1 MKLLNKKIVLIMI
14 GIIVMLLALLT
25 GKVQAASQEFGLQE
39 YRKPVGSTQYGYKVS
54 DKYVWKIVT
63 YSGSAINYDRTLYC
77 LKAEQGFYTS
87 EPGVFKETYNLSYDF
102 MNKNSMS
109 PLPVPSQYY
118 NQIVWILNHSYI
130 PSASTASTD
139 KTILLQNAGIT
150 GTSELTDD
158 DIDVVQQLA
167 IWYFTNYD
175 DSTYHKDME
184 GEASFQTVLQSTK
197 TSGGTSAYQA
207 IEDINQTRYD
217 QMDKLFVYLVENA
230 KKATASSNSTSSPI
244 AMGNTTP
251 TVEVSGSNYIVG
263 PFKVD
268 KNNETPYTISFSIT
282 DQSGK
287 NLANKY
293 TLLDSNKSQT
303 SQTLEQ
309 LVGSNFYLR
318 IPISTVNSENITSL
332 RFSMNGN
339 YTITTATY
347 WTKSGDST
355 VQPIVELGRTPKAFS
370 GNKEVTFPKEGSYNL
385 KLIKVEQGNT
395 TNKLQGATFR
405 ITSPNG
411 TVTET
416 TSSNGEINVG
426 PITINTPGTDTIT
439 IEETQAPDGYE
450 KVITAPINV
459 QVTKTLSSNTYTMS
473 NAVIT
478 NTQTGSSIS
487 VSGSTITVTVEN
499 KLIPKDSEYNLKLVK
514 VEQGNTSKK
523 LQGAE
528 FRINSPTGEVTQT
541 TNASGEIN
549 IGPIAVTAT
558 GTDTITIEET
568 KAPDGYEKIITA
580 PITVQVTKVFEN
592 NTYKMSTAQIT
603 NAQTGASLTLSGN
616 TITVTVENKL
626 IPKTSEYNLKLIKV
640 EEGTSNKLEGAE
652 FKINSPNGEETQ
664 TTNAS
669 GEINIGPIQVTTD
682 GTDTITIEETK
693 APDGYEKII
702 TSPIQVQVTKVFQ
715 NNTYSMSNAVITNNQ
730 NGASI
735 SISGNTI
742 TVTVENKLIP
752 KTSEYNLKLVKVE
765 QGNVGKKLEGAEF
778 KINSP
783 NGEVTQT
790 TNASGE
796 INIGPIAVT
805 ATGTD
810 TITIEE
816 TKAPD
821 GYEKIITAP
830 ITVQVTKVFE
840 NNTYKMSTAQI
851 TNAQTGAS
859 LTLSGNTIT
868 VTVEN
873 KAKYFDL
880 ALRKYIT
887 QVNGE
892 NVANTR
898 VPVIDTTSLT
908 TGTTASYKHRK
919 DPVAVTTGDKV
930 IYNITIYNEG
940 QKAGRATKIEDQL
953 PTGLV
958 FNRVV
963 SGNFEL
969 DSYSE
974 TDNLL
979 KLKRT
984 SNTDNLDAYNGT
996 TLDSETIQIECTV
1009 TAVPTYKEQ
1018 ILTNVAWIS
1027 EEYDAESNVTITNE
1041 ENADRDS
1048 VPGTHPDVNKDN
1060 MEDYTGNNN
1069 KEDLTDDDY
1078 YFKGQEDDDDFE
1090 KLKVVYFDLALR
1102 KFITGKNDTALTGR
1116 EPQVDVTNL
1125 ADGTSTTA
1133 TYNHPKNPIDMQRGD
1148 IVIYTI
1154 RVYNEGSMDGYA
1166 NEITDYLPEE
1176 LEFLP
1181 DHEINQEYEWQVSSD
1196 GRHVTTDY
1204 LSKAKETSSR
1214 QNLLKAFDGTTLDY
1228 KDVKIACKIKD
1239 TAEVGKKLTNLAE
1252 ITESKDSDGNDVV
1265 DRDSETDNVEVPTDE
1280 DLPNYK
1286 DDEIDK
1292 DYVPGQEDDDDFE
1305 KVKVVYFDLAL
1316 RKFITA
1322 VDDTEITNRIPQL
1335 SMGED
1340 GNIDYN
1346 HTKEPVEVENGN
1358 IVTYTL
1364 RIYNEGMMAGYASK
1378 VKDDVPDGLE
1388 FLPDNEINQEYR
1400 WVLSEDGTSIETDYL
1415 SKEQE
1420 QTEGANLIKAFD
1432 PELGITDTNP
1442 DYRDLKIAFRVTEPN
1457 TSDRILVNTAEISD
1471 DRDENNDPVDDI
1483 DSTPDNNN
1491 EWNEED
1497 DLDKEFVKVKYFD
1510 LALKKWVSRAIV
1522 TNQDGSQNIIE
1533 TGHTGDEDPEP
1544 PAKVD
1549 LGRQD
1554 INKVTVKFEFQI
1566 KITNEGEIA
1575 GYATEVTDYIPEG
1588 LKFIQEDN
1596 PLWYPREPLNGR
1608 ERVGTT
1614 QLADTLLQPGES
1626 ATISILLTWIND
1638 PNNMGLKTNI
1648 AEISQDDNDSDT
1660 PDIDSTPDNFTDGED
1675 DIDDAPVM
1683 LTVALGDT
1691 QIYIGLGFIIVAMLT
1706 GGIWAIKRY
1715 VL

>member
-1 MKLLNKKIVLIMI
+1 MKLLNKKLMLLMM
-14 GIIVMLLALLT
+14 GIIIMLLALLT

-139 KTILLQNAGIT
+139 KTTLLQNAGIT

-175 DSTYHKDME
+175 DSTYHKDMV
-184 GEASFQTVLQSTK
+184 GEAFFQTVLQSTK

-263 PFKVD
+263 PFKID
-268 KNNETPYTISFSIT
+268 KNNDTPYTINFSIT

-287 NLANKY
+287 SLAGKY

-303 SQTLEQ
+303 SQTLAQ

-652 FKINSPNGEETQ
+652 FKINSPNGE
-664 TTNAS
+664 
-669 GEINIGPIQVTTD
+669 
-682 GTDTITIEETK
+682 
-693 APDGYEKII
+693 
-702 TSPIQVQVTKVFQ
+702 
-715 NNTYSMSNAVITNNQ
+715 
-730 NGASI
+730 
-735 SISGNTI
+735 
-742 TVTVENKLIP
+742 
-752 KTSEYNLKLVKVE
+752 
-765 QGNVGKKLEGAEF
+765 
-778 KINSP
+778 
-783 NGEVTQT
+783 VTQT

-816 TKAPD
+816 TKAPA

-840 NNTYKMSTAQI
+840 NNTYKMSDAVI
-851 TNAQTGAS
+851 TNSQNGADIS
-859 LTLSGNTIT
+859 LSGNTIT

-930 IYNITIYNEG
+930 IYNLTIYNEG

-1009 TAVPTYKEQ
+1009 TAVPTNKEQ

-1069 KEDLTDDDY
+1069 QEDLADEDY
-1078 YFKGQEDDDDFE
+1078 YYKGQEDDDDFE
-1090 KLKVVYFDLALR
+1090 KLKLVYFDLSLR
-1102 KFITGKNDTALTGR
+1102 KFITGRNDTTLTNR
-1116 EPQVDVTNL
+1116 EPQVDVTHL
-1125 ADGTSTTA
+1125 ADGSETTA
-1133 TYNHPKNPIDMQRGD
+1133 IYNHPKDPIEMQRGD
-1148 IVIYTI
+1148 IIIYTI
-1154 RVYNEGSMDGYA
+1154 RVYNEGSKDGYA

-1214 QNLLKAFDGTTLDY
+1214 QNLLHAFNGTTLDY

-1322 VDDTEITNRIPQL
+1322 VDDQEITNRIPQL

-1388 FLPDNEINQEYR
+1388 FLPDNEINKEYR
-1400 WVLSEDGTSIETDYL
+1400 WVLSEDGKTIETDYL

-1442 DYRDLKIAFRVTEPN
+1442 DYRDLKIAFKVTEPN

-1608 ERVGTT
+1608 ERVGTQ

-1691 QIYIGLGFIIVAMLT
+1691 QIYIGLGFVIVAMLT

>member
-1 MKLLNKKIVLIMI
+1 MKLLNKKLMLLMM

-139 KTILLQNAGIT
+139 KTTLLQNAGIT

-167 IWYFTNYD
+167 LWYFTNYD
-175 DSTYHKDME
+175 DSTYHKDF
-184 GEASFQTVLQSTK
+184 GNQASFQTVLQSTK

-207 IEDINQTRYD
+207 IEDINETRYD
-217 QMDKLFVYLVENA
+217 QMEKLFVYLVENA
-230 KKATASSNSTSSPI
+230 KKATESSNSTSSPI
-244 AMGNTTP
+244 SMGNTTP
-251 TVEVSGSNYIVG
+251 TVEISGSNYIIG

-652 FKINSPNGEETQ
+652 FKINSPNGE
-664 TTNAS
+664 
-669 GEINIGPIQVTTD
+669 
-682 GTDTITIEETK
+682 
-693 APDGYEKII
+693 
-702 TSPIQVQVTKVFQ
+702 
-715 NNTYSMSNAVITNNQ
+715 
-730 NGASI
+730 
-735 SISGNTI
+735 
-742 TVTVENKLIP
+742 
-752 KTSEYNLKLVKVE
+752 
-765 QGNVGKKLEGAEF
+765 
-778 KINSP
+778 
-783 NGEVTQT
+783 VTQT

-816 TKAPD
+816 TQAPA

-840 NNTYKMSTAQI
+840 DNTYKMSTAQI

-859 LTLSGNTIT
+859 INLSGNTIT
-868 VTVEN
+868 VTIEN

-930 IYNITIYNEG
+930 IYNLTIYNEG
-940 QKAGRATKIEDQL
+940 QKPGRATKLQDQL

-1196 GRHVTTDY
+1196 GRHVTIDY

>member
-1 MKLLNKKIVLIMI
+1 MKLLNKKLMLLMM
-14 GIIVMLLALLT
+14 GIIIMLLALLT

-102 MNKNSMS
+102 MNKNSMN

-139 KTILLQNAGIT
+139 KATLLQNAGIS
-150 GTSELTDD
+150 GNSELSDD

-167 IWYFTNYD
+167 LWYFTNYD
-175 DSTYHKDME
+175 DSTYHKDFE
-184 GEASFQTVLQSTK
+184 NQASFQTVLQSTK

-263 PFKVD
+263 PFKID
-268 KNNETPYTISFSIT
+268 KNNDTPYTINFSIT

-287 NLANKY
+287 SLAGKY

-303 SQTLEQ
+303 SQTLAQ

-549 IGPIAVTAT
+549 IGQIAVTAT

-626 IPKTSEYNLKLIKV
+626 IPKTSEYNLKIVKV

-652 FKINSPNGEETQ
+652 FKINSPNGE
-664 TTNAS
+664 
-669 GEINIGPIQVTTD
+669 
-682 GTDTITIEETK
+682 
-693 APDGYEKII
+693 
-702 TSPIQVQVTKVFQ
+702 VTK
-715 NNTYSMSNAVITNNQ
+715 
-730 NGASI
+730 
-735 SISGNTI
+735 
-742 TVTVENKLIP
+742 
-752 KTSEYNLKLVKVE
+752 
-765 QGNVGKKLEGAEF
+765 
-778 KINSP
+778 
-783 NGEVTQT
+783 T

-816 TKAPD
+816 TKAPA

-840 NNTYKMSTAQI
+840 NNTYKMSDAVI
-851 TNAQTGAS
+851 TNAQNGADIS
-859 LTLSGNTIT
+859 LSGNTIT

-930 IYNITIYNEG
+930 IYNLTIYNEG
-940 QKAGRATKIEDQL
+940 QKPGRATKLQDQL

-979 KLKRT
+979 KLRRT

-1069 KEDLTDDDY
+1069 KEDLTDEDY
-1078 YFKGQEDDDDFE
+1078 YYKGQEDDDDFE
-1090 KLKVVYFDLALR
+1090 KLKLVYFDLSLR
-1102 KFITGKNDTALTGR
+1102 KFITGRNDTTLTNR
-1116 EPQVDVTNL
+1116 EPQVDVTHL

-1265 DRDSETDNVEVPTDE
+1265 DRDSETDNVEVPTDK

-1388 FLPDNEINQEYR
+1388 FLPDNEINKEYR
-1400 WVLSEDGTSIETDYL
+1400 WVLSEDGKSIETDYL

>member
-1 MKLLNKKIVLIMI
+1 MKLLNKKLMLLMM

-139 KTILLQNAGIT
+139 KTTLLQNAGIT

-175 DSTYHKDME
+175 DSTYHKDMV

-263 PFKVD
+263 PFKID
-268 KNNETPYTISFSIT
+268 KNNDTPYTINFSIT

-287 NLANKY
+287 SLAGKY

-303 SQTLEQ
+303 SQTLAQ

-487 VSGSTITVTVEN
+487 ISGSTITVTVEN

-549 IGPIAVTAT
+549 IGQIAVTAT

-652 FKINSPNGEETQ
+652 FKINSPNGE
-664 TTNAS
+664 
-669 GEINIGPIQVTTD
+669 
-682 GTDTITIEETK
+682 
-693 APDGYEKII
+693 
-702 TSPIQVQVTKVFQ
+702 
-715 NNTYSMSNAVITNNQ
+715 
-730 NGASI
+730 
-735 SISGNTI
+735 
-742 TVTVENKLIP
+742 
-752 KTSEYNLKLVKVE
+752 
-765 QGNVGKKLEGAEF
+765 
-778 KINSP
+778 
-783 NGEVTQT
+783 VTQT

-816 TKAPD
+816 TKAPA

-840 NNTYKMSTAQI
+840 NNTYKMSDAVI
-851 TNAQTGAS
+851 TNAQNGADIS
-859 LTLSGNTIT
+859 LSGNTIT

-892 NVANTR
+892 SVANTR

-930 IYNITIYNEG
+930 IYNLTIYNEG

-1009 TAVPTYKEQ
+1009 TAVPTNKEQ

-1069 KEDLTDDDY
+1069 QEDLADEDY
-1078 YFKGQEDDDDFE
+1078 YYKGQEDDDDFE
-1090 KLKVVYFDLALR
+1090 KLKLVYFDLSLR
-1102 KFITGKNDTALTGR
+1102 KFITGRNDTTLTNR
-1116 EPQVDVTNL
+1116 EPQVDVTHL
-1125 ADGTSTTA
+1125 ADGSETTA
-1133 TYNHPKNPIDMQRGD
+1133 IYNHPKDPIEMQRGD
-1148 IVIYTI
+1148 IIIYTI
-1154 RVYNEGSMDGYA
+1154 RVYNEGSKDGYA

-1214 QNLLKAFDGTTLDY
+1214 QNLLHAFNGTTLDY

-1239 TAEVGKKLTNLAE
+1239 TAEVGK
-1252 ITESKDSDGNDVV
+1252 S
-1265 DRDSETDNVEVPTDE
+1265 
-1280 DLPNYK
+1280 
-1286 DDEIDK
+1286 
-1292 DYVPGQEDDDDFE
+1292 
-1305 KVKVVYFDLAL
+1305 
-1316 RKFITA
+1316 
-1322 VDDTEITNRIPQL
+1322 
-1335 SMGED
+1335 
-1340 GNIDYN
+1340 
-1346 HTKEPVEVENGN
+1346 
-1358 IVTYTL
+1358 
-1364 RIYNEGMMAGYASK
+1364 
-1378 VKDDVPDGLE
+1378 
-1388 FLPDNEINQEYR
+1388 
-1400 WVLSEDGTSIETDYL
+1400 
-1415 SKEQE
+1415 
-1420 QTEGANLIKAFD
+1420 
-1432 PELGITDTNP
+1432 
-1442 DYRDLKIAFRVTEPN
+1442 
-1457 TSDRILVNTAEISD
+1457 
-1471 DRDENNDPVDDI
+1471 
-1483 DSTPDNNN
+1483 
-1491 EWNEED
+1491 
-1497 DLDKEFVKVKYFD
+1497 
-1510 LALKKWVSRAIV
+1510 
-1522 TNQDGSQNIIE
+1522 
-1533 TGHTGDEDPEP
+1533 
-1544 PAKVD
+1544 
-1549 LGRQD
+1549 
-1554 INKVTVKFEFQI
+1554 
-1566 KITNEGEIA
+1566 
-1575 GYATEVTDYIPEG
+1575 
-1588 LKFIQEDN
+1588 
-1596 PLWYPREPLNGR
+1596 
-1608 ERVGTT
+1608 
-1614 QLADTLLQPGES
+1614 
-1626 ATISILLTWIND
+1626 
-1638 PNNMGLKTNI
+1638 
-1648 AEISQDDNDSDT
+1648 
-1660 PDIDSTPDNFTDGED
+1660 
-1675 DIDDAPVM
+1675 
-1683 LTVALGDT
+1683 
-1691 QIYIGLGFIIVAMLT
+1691 
-1706 GGIWAIKRY
+1706 
-1715 VL
+1715 

>member
-1 MKLLNKKIVLIMI
+1 MKLLNKKLMLLMM

-102 MNKNSMS
+102 MNKNSMN

-139 KTILLQNAGIT
+139 KATLLQNAGIS
-150 GTSELTDD
+150 GNSELSDD

-167 IWYFTNYD
+167 LWYFTNYD
-175 DSTYHKDME
+175 DSTYHKDFE
-184 GEASFQTVLQSTK
+184 NQASFQTVLQSTK

-263 PFKVD
+263 PFKID
-268 KNNETPYTISFSIT
+268 KNNDTPYTINFSIT

-287 NLANKY
+287 SLAGKY

-303 SQTLEQ
+303 SQTLAQ

-355 VQPIVELGRTPKAFS
+355 VQPIVELSRTPKAFS

-549 IGPIAVTAT
+549 IGQIAVTAT

-652 FKINSPNGEETQ
+652 FKINSPNGE
-664 TTNAS
+664 
-669 GEINIGPIQVTTD
+669 
-682 GTDTITIEETK
+682 
-693 APDGYEKII
+693 
-702 TSPIQVQVTKVFQ
+702 
-715 NNTYSMSNAVITNNQ
+715 
-730 NGASI
+730 
-735 SISGNTI
+735 
-742 TVTVENKLIP
+742 
-752 KTSEYNLKLVKVE
+752 
-765 QGNVGKKLEGAEF
+765 
-778 KINSP
+778 
-783 NGEVTQT
+783 VTQT

-816 TKAPD
+816 TKAPA

-840 NNTYKMSTAQI
+840 NNTYKMSNAVI
-851 TNAQTGAS
+851 TNAQNGADIS
-859 LTLSGNTIT
+859 LSGNTIT

-930 IYNITIYNEG
+930 IYNLTIYNEG
-940 QKAGRATKIEDQL
+940 QKPGRATKIQDQL

-1009 TAVPTYKEQ
+1009 TAVPTNKEQ

-1069 KEDLTDDDY
+1069 QEDLADEDY
-1078 YFKGQEDDDDFE
+1078 YYKGQEDDDDFE
-1090 KLKVVYFDLALR
+1090 KLKLVYFDLSLR
-1102 KFITGKNDTALTGR
+1102 KFITGRNDTTLTNR
-1116 EPQVDVTNL
+1116 EPQVDVTHL
-1125 ADGTSTTA
+1125 ADGSETTA
-1133 TYNHPKNPIDMQRGD
+1133 IYNHPKDPIEMQRGD
-1148 IVIYTI
+1148 IIIYTI
-1154 RVYNEGSMDGYA
+1154 RVYNEGSKDGYA

-1228 KDVKIACKIKD
+1228 KDVQIACRIKD
-1239 TAEVGKKLTNLAE
+1239 TAEVGKILTNLAE

-1286 DDEIDK
+1286 DDESDQ

-1335 SMGED
+1335 SIGED

-1346 HTKEPVEVENGN
+1346 HTKDPVEVENGN

-1364 RIYNEGMMAGYASK
+1364 RIYNEGMMAGYASR

>member
-1 MKLLNKKIVLIMI
+1 MKLLNKKLMLLMM

-139 KTILLQNAGIT
+139 KTTLLQNAGIT

-175 DSTYHKDME
+175 DSTYHKDMV

-263 PFKVD
+263 PFKID
-268 KNNETPYTISFSIT
+268 KNNDTPYTINFSIT

-287 NLANKY
+287 SLAGKY

-303 SQTLEQ
+303 SQTLAQ

-549 IGPIAVTAT
+549 IGQIAVTAT

-652 FKINSPNGEETQ
+652 FKINSPNGE
-664 TTNAS
+664 
-669 GEINIGPIQVTTD
+669 
-682 GTDTITIEETK
+682 
-693 APDGYEKII
+693 
-702 TSPIQVQVTKVFQ
+702 VTK
-715 NNTYSMSNAVITNNQ
+715 
-730 NGASI
+730 
-735 SISGNTI
+735 
-742 TVTVENKLIP
+742 
-752 KTSEYNLKLVKVE
+752 
-765 QGNVGKKLEGAEF
+765 
-778 KINSP
+778 
-783 NGEVTQT
+783 T

-816 TKAPD
+816 TKAPA

-840 NNTYKMSTAQI
+840 NNTYKMSDAVI
-851 TNAQTGAS
+851 TNAQNGADIS
-859 LTLSGNTIT
+859 LSGNTIT

-930 IYNITIYNEG
+930 IYNLTIYNEG
-940 QKAGRATKIEDQL
+940 QKPGRATKLQDQL

-979 KLKRT
+979 KLRRT

-1069 KEDLTDDDY
+1069 QEDLADEDY
-1078 YFKGQEDDDDFE
+1078 YYKGQEDDDDFE
-1090 KLKVVYFDLALR
+1090 KLKLVYFDLSLR
-1102 KFITGKNDTALTGR
+1102 KFITGRNDTTLTNR
-1116 EPQVDVTNL
+1116 EPQVDVTHL
-1125 ADGTSTTA
+1125 ADGSETTA
-1133 TYNHPKNPIDMQRGD
+1133 IYNHPKDPIEMQRGD
-1148 IVIYTI
+1148 IIIYTI
-1154 RVYNEGSMDGYA
+1154 RVYNEGSKDGYA

-1196 GRHVTTDY
+1196 GRIVTTDY

-1214 QNLLKAFDGTTLDY
+1214 QNLLHAFNGTTLDY
-1228 KDVKIACKIKD
+1228 KDVQIACRIKD
-1239 TAEVGKKLTNLAE
+1239 TAEVGKILTNLAE

-1286 DDEIDK
+1286 DDESDQ

-1364 RIYNEGMMAGYASK
+1364 RIYNEGMMAGYASR

-1400 WVLSEDGTSIETDYL
+1400 WVLAEDGTSIETDYL

-1691 QIYIGLGFIIVAMLT
+1691 QIYIGLGFVVVAMLT

>member
-1 MKLLNKKIVLIMI
+1 MKLLNKKLIVLMM

-102 MNKNSMS
+102 MNKNSMN

-118 NQIVWILNHSYI
+118 NQIVWILNHAYI

-139 KTILLQNAGIT
+139 KATLLQNAGIT
-150 GTSELTDD
+150 GASELTDD

-175 DSTYHKDME
+175 DSTYHKDMA

-263 PFKVD
+263 PFKID
-268 KNNETPYTISFSIT
+268 KNNDTPYTINFSIT

-287 NLANKY
+287 SLAGKY

-303 SQTLEQ
+303 SQTLAQ

-426 PITINTPGTDTIT
+426 PIIINTPGTDTIT

-528 FRINSPTGEVTQT
+528 FKINSPTGEVTQT

-549 IGPIAVTAT
+549 IGQIAVTAT

-603 NAQTGASLTLSGN
+603 NAQTGASLTLSG
-616 TITVTVENKL
+616 
-626 IPKTSEYNLKLIKV
+626 S
-640 EEGTSNKLEGAE
+640 
-652 FKINSPNGEETQ
+652 
-664 TTNAS
+664 
-669 GEINIGPIQVTTD
+669 
-682 GTDTITIEETK
+682 
-693 APDGYEKII
+693 
-702 TSPIQVQVTKVFQ
+702 
-715 NNTYSMSNAVITNNQ
+715 
-730 NGASI
+730 
-735 SISGNTI
+735 TI

-765 QGNVGKKLEGAEF
+765 EGTSNKLEGAEF

-790 TNASGE
+790 TNANGE

-816 TKAPD
+816 TKAPA

-840 NNTYKMSTAQI
+840 NNTYKMSDAVI
-851 TNAQTGAS
+851 TNAQNGADIS
-859 LTLSGNTIT
+859 LSGNTIT

-930 IYNITIYNEG
+930 IYNLTIYNEG
-940 QKAGRATKIEDQL
+940 QKPGRATKLQDQL

-963 SGNFEL
+963 AGNFEL

-979 KLKRT
+979 KLRRT

-1069 KEDLTDDDY
+1069 QEDLTDDDY

-1335 SMGED
+1335 SIGED

-1346 HTKEPVEVENGN
+1346 HTKDPVEVENGN

-1364 RIYNEGMMAGYASK
+1364 RIYNEGMMAGYASR

-1510 LALKKWVSRAIV
+1510 LALKKWVSRAII

-1554 INKVTVKFEFQI
+1554 INRVTVKFEFQI

-1588 LKFIQEDN
+1588 LRFIQEDN

-1608 ERVGTT
+1608 ERVGTQ
-1614 QLADTLLQPGES
+1614 QLANTLLQPGES

-1691 QIYIGLGFIIVAMLT
+1691 QIYIGLGFVIVAMLT

>member
-1 MKLLNKKIVLIMI
+1 MKLLNKKLMLLIM
-14 GIIVMLLALLT
+14 GIIVLLLTLLT

-77 LKAEQGFYTS
+77 LKAEQGFYTA
-87 EPGVFKETYNLSYDF
+87 EPGTFRQTYDLSYDF

-118 NQIVWILNHSYI
+118 NQIVWILNHAYI

-139 KTILLQNAGIT
+139 KATLLQNAGIS
-150 GTSELTDD
+150 GNSELSDD

-167 IWYFTNYD
+167 LWYFTNYD
-175 DSTYHKDME
+175 DSTYHTDF
-184 GEASFQTVLQSTK
+184 GNQASFQTVLQSTK

-207 IEDINQTRYD
+207 IEDINETRYD
-217 QMDKLFVYLVENA
+217 QMEKLFVYLVENA
-230 KKATASSNSTSSPI
+230 KKATESSNSTSSPI
-244 AMGNTTP
+244 SMGNTTP

-263 PFKVD
+263 PFKID
-268 KNNETPYTISFSIT
+268 KNNDTPYTINFSIT

-287 NLANKY
+287 SLAGKY

-303 SQTLEQ
+303 SQTLAQ

-439 IEETQAPDGYE
+439 IEETKAPDGYE
-450 KVITAPINV
+450 KIITSPINV

-541 TNASGEIN
+541 TNANGEIN

-603 NAQTGASLTLSGN
+603 NAQTGASLTLSG
-616 TITVTVENKL
+616 
-626 IPKTSEYNLKLIKV
+626 S
-640 EEGTSNKLEGAE
+640 
-652 FKINSPNGEETQ
+652 
-664 TTNAS
+664 
-669 GEINIGPIQVTTD
+669 
-682 GTDTITIEETK
+682 
-693 APDGYEKII
+693 
-702 TSPIQVQVTKVFQ
+702 
-715 NNTYSMSNAVITNNQ
+715 
-730 NGASI
+730 
-735 SISGNTI
+735 TI

-765 QGNVGKKLEGAEF
+765 EGTSNKLEGAEF

-783 NGEVTQT
+783 TGEVTQT

-816 TKAPD
+816 TKAPA

-840 NNTYKMSTAQI
+840 NNTYKMSDAVI
-851 TNAQTGAS
+851 TNAQNGADIS
-859 LTLSGNTIT
+859 LSGNTIT

-930 IYNITIYNEG
+930 IYNLTIYNEG
-940 QKAGRATKIEDQL
+940 QKPGRATKLQDQL

-979 KLKRT
+979 KLRRT

-996 TLDSETIQIECTV
+996 ILDSETIQIECTV

-1069 KEDLTDDDY
+1069 QEDLTDDDY

-1588 LKFIQEDN
+1588 LRFIQEDN

-1608 ERVGTT
+1608 ERVGTQ
-1614 QLADTLLQPGES
+1614 QLANTLLQPGES

-1691 QIYIGLGFIIVAMLT
+1691 QIYIGLGFVIVAMLT

>member
-1 MKLLNKKIVLIMI
+1 MKLLNKKLMLLMM

-102 MNKNSMS
+102 MNKNSMN

-118 NQIVWILNHSYI
+118 NQIVWILNHAYI

-139 KTILLQNAGIT
+139 KATLLQNAGIT
-150 GTSELTDD
+150 GASELTDD

-175 DSTYHKDME
+175 DSTYHKDMA

-263 PFKVD
+263 PFKID
-268 KNNETPYTISFSIT
+268 KNNDTPYTINFSIT

-287 NLANKY
+287 SLAGKY

-303 SQTLEQ
+303 SQTLAQ

-370 GNKEVTFPKEGSYNL
+370 GIKEVTFPKEGSYNL

-395 TNKLQGATFR
+395 TNKLQGATFK

-411 TVTET
+411 TITET

-426 PITINTPGTDTIT
+426 PIIINTPGTDTIT
-439 IEETQAPDGYE
+439 IEETKAPDGYE
-450 KVITAPINV
+450 KIITSPINV

-478 NTQTGSSIS
+478 NTQTGASIS
-487 VSGSTITVTVEN
+487 VSGSIITVTVEN

-528 FRINSPTGEVTQT
+528 FKINSPNGEVTQT
-541 TNASGEIN
+541 TNANGEIN

-603 NAQTGASLTLSGN
+603 NAQTGASLTLSG
-616 TITVTVENKL
+616 
-626 IPKTSEYNLKLIKV
+626 S
-640 EEGTSNKLEGAE
+640 
-652 FKINSPNGEETQ
+652 
-664 TTNAS
+664 
-669 GEINIGPIQVTTD
+669 
-682 GTDTITIEETK
+682 
-693 APDGYEKII
+693 
-702 TSPIQVQVTKVFQ
+702 
-715 NNTYSMSNAVITNNQ
+715 
-730 NGASI
+730 
-735 SISGNTI
+735 TI

-765 QGNVGKKLEGAEF
+765 EGTSNKLEGAEF

-790 TNASGE
+790 TNANGE

-816 TKAPD
+816 TKAPA

-859 LTLSGNTIT
+859 INLSGNTIT

-873 KAKYFDL
+873 RAKYFDL

-930 IYNITIYNEG
+930 IYNLTIYNEG
-940 QKAGRATKIEDQL
+940 QKPGRATKLQDQL

-974 TDNLL
+974 TENLL
-979 KLKRT
+979 KLRRT

-1154 RVYNEGSMDGYA
+1154 RLYNEGSMDGYA

-1322 VDDTEITNRIPQL
+1322 VDNTEITNRIPQL

>member
-1 MKLLNKKIVLIMI
+1 MKLLNKKLMLLMM

-102 MNKNSMS
+102 MNKNSMN

-139 KTILLQNAGIT
+139 KATLLQNAGIS
-150 GTSELTDD
+150 GNSELSDD

-167 IWYFTNYD
+167 LWYFTNYD
-175 DSTYHKDME
+175 DSTYHKDFE
-184 GEASFQTVLQSTK
+184 NQASFQTVLQSTK

-263 PFKVD
+263 PFKID
-268 KNNETPYTISFSIT
+268 KNNDTPYTINFSIT

-287 NLANKY
+287 SLAGKY

-303 SQTLEQ
+303 SQTLAQ

-355 VQPIVELGRTPKAFS
+355 VQPIVELSRTPKAFS

-549 IGPIAVTAT
+549 IGQIAVTAT

-652 FKINSPNGEETQ
+652 FKINSPNGE
-664 TTNAS
+664 
-669 GEINIGPIQVTTD
+669 
-682 GTDTITIEETK
+682 
-693 APDGYEKII
+693 
-702 TSPIQVQVTKVFQ
+702 
-715 NNTYSMSNAVITNNQ
+715 
-730 NGASI
+730 
-735 SISGNTI
+735 
-742 TVTVENKLIP
+742 
-752 KTSEYNLKLVKVE
+752 
-765 QGNVGKKLEGAEF
+765 
-778 KINSP
+778 
-783 NGEVTQT
+783 VTQT

-816 TKAPD
+816 TKAPA

-840 NNTYKMSTAQI
+840 NNTYKMSDAVI
-851 TNAQTGAS
+851 TNAQNGADIS
-859 LTLSGNTIT
+859 LSGNTIT

-930 IYNITIYNEG
+930 IYNLTIYNEG
-940 QKAGRATKIEDQL
+940 QKPGRATKIQDQL

-979 KLKRT
+979 KLRRT

-1069 KEDLTDDDY
+1069 KEDLTDEDY
-1078 YFKGQEDDDDFE
+1078 YYKGQEDDDDFE
-1090 KLKVVYFDLALR
+1090 KLKLVYFDLSLR
-1102 KFITGKNDTALTGR
+1102 KFITGRNDTTLTNR
-1116 EPQVDVTNL
+1116 EPQVDVTHL

-1554 INKVTVKFEFQI
+1554 INRVTVKFEFQI

-1588 LKFIQEDN
+1588 LRFIQEDN

-1608 ERVGTT
+1608 ERVGTQ
-1614 QLADTLLQPGES
+1614 QLANTLLQPGES

-1691 QIYIGLGFIIVAMLT
+1691 QIYIGLGFVVVAMLT

>member
-1 MKLLNKKIVLIMI
+1 MKLLNKKLMLLMM

-139 KTILLQNAGIT
+139 KTTLLQNAGIT

-175 DSTYHKDME
+175 DSTNHKDMV

-263 PFKVD
+263 PFKID
-268 KNNETPYTISFSIT
+268 KNNDTPYTINFSIT

-287 NLANKY
+287 SLAGKY

-303 SQTLEQ
+303 SQTLAQ

-426 PITINTPGTDTIT
+426 PIIINTPGTDTIT

-592 NTYKMSTAQIT
+592 NTYKMSTAKIT
-603 NAQTGASLTLSGN
+603 NAQTGASISLSG
-616 TITVTVENKL
+616 
-626 IPKTSEYNLKLIKV
+626 S
-640 EEGTSNKLEGAE
+640 
-652 FKINSPNGEETQ
+652 
-664 TTNAS
+664 
-669 GEINIGPIQVTTD
+669 
-682 GTDTITIEETK
+682 
-693 APDGYEKII
+693 
-702 TSPIQVQVTKVFQ
+702 
-715 NNTYSMSNAVITNNQ
+715 
-730 NGASI
+730 
-735 SISGNTI
+735 TI

-765 QGNVGKKLEGAEF
+765 EGTSNKLEGAEF
-778 KINSP
+778 NINSP
-783 NGEVTQT
+783 IGEVTQT
-790 TNASGE
+790 TNTSGE

-816 TKAPD
+816 TKAPA

-840 NNTYKMSTAQI
+840 NNTYKMSDAVI
-851 TNAQTGAS
+851 TNAQNGADIS
-859 LTLSGNTIT
+859 LSGNTIT

-930 IYNITIYNEG
+930 IYNLTIYNEG
-940 QKAGRATKIEDQL
+940 QKPGRATKLQDQL

-979 KLKRT
+979 KLRRT

-1009 TAVPTYKEQ
+1009 TAVPTNKEQ

-1069 KEDLTDDDY
+1069 QEDLADEDY
-1078 YFKGQEDDDDFE
+1078 YYKGQEDDDDFE
-1090 KLKVVYFDLALR
+1090 KLKLVYFDLSLR
-1102 KFITGKNDTALTGR
+1102 KFITGRNDTTLTNR
-1116 EPQVDVTNL
+1116 EPQVDVTHL

-1286 DDEIDK
+1286 DDESDQ

-1335 SMGED
+1335 SIGED

-1388 FLPDNEINQEYR
+1388 FLPDNEINKEYR
-1400 WVLSEDGTSIETDYL
+1400 WVLSEDGKSIETDYL

>member
-1 MKLLNKKIVLIMI
+1 MKLLNKKLMLLMM
-14 GIIVMLLALLT
+14 GIIVMLLALLS

-139 KTILLQNAGIT
+139 KTTLLQNAGIT

-175 DSTYHKDME
+175 DSTYHKDMV

-207 IEDINQTRYD
+207 IEDINETRYD

-263 PFKVD
+263 PFKID
-268 KNNETPYTISFSIT
+268 KNNDTPYTINFSIT

-287 NLANKY
+287 SLAGKY

-303 SQTLEQ
+303 SQTLAQ

-603 NAQTGASLTLSGN
+603 NAQTGASLTLAGN

-652 FKINSPNGEETQ
+652 FKINSPNGE
-664 TTNAS
+664 
-669 GEINIGPIQVTTD
+669 
-682 GTDTITIEETK
+682 
-693 APDGYEKII
+693 
-702 TSPIQVQVTKVFQ
+702 
-715 NNTYSMSNAVITNNQ
+715 
-730 NGASI
+730 
-735 SISGNTI
+735 
-742 TVTVENKLIP
+742 
-752 KTSEYNLKLVKVE
+752 
-765 QGNVGKKLEGAEF
+765 
-778 KINSP
+778 
-783 NGEVTQT
+783 VTQT

-796 INIGPIAVT
+796 INIGQIAVT

-816 TKAPD
+816 TKAPA

-840 NNTYKMSTAQI
+840 NNTYKMSDAVI
-851 TNAQTGAS
+851 TNAQNGADIS
-859 LTLSGNTIT
+859 LSGNTIT

-930 IYNITIYNEG
+930 IYNLTIYNEG

-1009 TAVPTYKEQ
+1009 TAVPTNKEQ

-1102 KFITGKNDTALTGR
+1102 KFITGKNDTTLTNR
-1116 EPQVDVTNL
+1116 EPQVDVTHL

-1364 RIYNEGMMAGYASK
+1364 RIYNEGMMAGYASR

-1554 INKVTVKFEFQI
+1554 INRVTVKFEFQI

-1588 LKFIQEDN
+1588 LRFIQEDN

-1608 ERVGTT
+1608 ERVGTQ
-1614 QLADTLLQPGES
+1614 QLANTLLQPGES

>member
-1 MKLLNKKIVLIMI
+1 MKLLNKKLMLLMM

-139 KTILLQNAGIT
+139 KTTLLQNAGIT

-175 DSTYHKDME
+175 DSTYHKDTV

-263 PFKVD
+263 PFKID
-268 KNNETPYTISFSIT
+268 KNNDTPYTINFSIT

-287 NLANKY
+287 SLAGKY

-303 SQTLEQ
+303 SQTLAQ

-568 KAPDGYEKIITA
+568 KAPAGYEKIITA

-592 NTYKMSTAQIT
+592 NTYKMSDAVIT
-603 NAQTGASLTLSGN
+603 NAQ
-616 TITVTVENKL
+616 
-626 IPKTSEYNLKLIKV
+626 
-640 EEGTSNKLEGAE
+640 
-652 FKINSPNGEETQ
+652 
-664 TTNAS
+664 
-669 GEINIGPIQVTTD
+669 
-682 GTDTITIEETK
+682 
-693 APDGYEKII
+693 
-702 TSPIQVQVTKVFQ
+702 
-715 NNTYSMSNAVITNNQ
+715 
-730 NGASI
+730 NGADI
-735 SISGNTI
+735 S
-742 TVTVENKLIP
+742 
-752 KTSEYNLKLVKVE
+752 
-765 QGNVGKKLEGAEF
+765 
-778 KINSP
+778 
-783 NGEVTQT
+783 
-790 TNASGE
+790 
-796 INIGPIAVT
+796 
-805 ATGTD
+805 
-810 TITIEE
+810 
-816 TKAPD
+816 
-821 GYEKIITAP
+821 
-830 ITVQVTKVFE
+830 
-840 NNTYKMSTAQI
+840 
-851 TNAQTGAS
+851 
-859 LTLSGNTIT
+859 LSGNTIT

-930 IYNITIYNEG
+930 IYNLTIYNEG
-940 QKAGRATKIEDQL
+940 QKPGRATKLQDQL

-979 KLKRT
+979 KLRRT

-1069 KEDLTDDDY
+1069 QEDLTDDDY

-1116 EPQVDVTNL
+1116 EPQVDVTHL
-1125 ADGTSTTA
+1125 ADGSETTA
-1133 TYNHPKNPIDMQRGD
+1133 IYNHPKDPIEMQRGD
-1148 IVIYTI
+1148 IIIYTI
-1154 RVYNEGSMDGYA
+1154 RVYNEGSKDGYA

-1286 DDEIDK
+1286 DDESDQ

-1335 SMGED
+1335 SIGED

-1346 HTKEPVEVENGN
+1346 HTKDPVEVENGN

-1364 RIYNEGMMAGYASK
+1364 RIYNEGMMAGYASR

-1660 PDIDSTPDNFTDGED
+1660 PDIDSTPDNFKDGED

-1691 QIYIGLGFIIVAMLT
+1691 QIYIGLGFVVVAMLT

>member
-1 MKLLNKKIVLIMI
+1 MKLLNKKLMLLMM

-139 KTILLQNAGIT
+139 KTTLLQNAGIT

-175 DSTYHKDME
+175 DSTYHKDMV

-263 PFKVD
+263 PFKID
-268 KNNETPYTISFSIT
+268 KNNDTPYTINFSIT

-287 NLANKY
+287 SLAGKY

-303 SQTLEQ
+303 SQALAQ

-487 VSGSTITVTVEN
+487 ISGSTITVTVEN

-549 IGPIAVTAT
+549 IGQIAVTAT

-652 FKINSPNGEETQ
+652 FKINSPNGE
-664 TTNAS
+664 
-669 GEINIGPIQVTTD
+669 
-682 GTDTITIEETK
+682 
-693 APDGYEKII
+693 
-702 TSPIQVQVTKVFQ
+702 
-715 NNTYSMSNAVITNNQ
+715 
-730 NGASI
+730 
-735 SISGNTI
+735 
-742 TVTVENKLIP
+742 
-752 KTSEYNLKLVKVE
+752 
-765 QGNVGKKLEGAEF
+765 
-778 KINSP
+778 
-783 NGEVTQT
+783 VTQT

-816 TKAPD
+816 TKAPA

-840 NNTYKMSTAQI
+840 NNTYKMSDAVI
-851 TNAQTGAS
+851 TNAQNGADIS
-859 LTLSGNTIT
+859 LSGNTIT

-930 IYNITIYNEG
+930 IYNLTIYNEG
-940 QKAGRATKIEDQL
+940 QKPGRATKLQDQL

-979 KLKRT
+979 KLRRT

-1009 TAVPTYKEQ
+1009 TAVPTNKEQ

-1069 KEDLTDDDY
+1069 QEDLTDDDY

-1228 KDVKIACKIKD
+1228 KDVQIACRIKD
-1239 TAEVGKKLTNLAE
+1239 TAEVGKILTNLAE

-1286 DDEIDK
+1286 DDESDQ

-1335 SMGED
+1335 SIGED

-1364 RIYNEGMMAGYASK
+1364 RIYNEGMMAGYASR

-1608 ERVGTT
+1608 ERVGTQ

-1691 QIYIGLGFIIVAMLT
+1691 QIYIGLGFVIVAMLT

>member
-1 MKLLNKKIVLIMI
+1 MKLLNKKLMLLMM

-139 KTILLQNAGIT
+139 KTTLLQNAGIT

-175 DSTYHKDME
+175 DSTYHKDMV

-263 PFKVD
+263 PFKID
-268 KNNETPYTISFSIT
+268 KNNDTPYTINFSIT

-287 NLANKY
+287 SLAGKY

-303 SQTLEQ
+303 SQTLAQ

-549 IGPIAVTAT
+549 IGQIAVTAT

-652 FKINSPNGEETQ
+652 FKINSPNGE
-664 TTNAS
+664 
-669 GEINIGPIQVTTD
+669 
-682 GTDTITIEETK
+682 
-693 APDGYEKII
+693 
-702 TSPIQVQVTKVFQ
+702 
-715 NNTYSMSNAVITNNQ
+715 
-730 NGASI
+730 
-735 SISGNTI
+735 
-742 TVTVENKLIP
+742 
-752 KTSEYNLKLVKVE
+752 
-765 QGNVGKKLEGAEF
+765 
-778 KINSP
+778 
-783 NGEVTQT
+783 VTQT

-816 TKAPD
+816 TKAPA

-840 NNTYKMSTAQI
+840 DNTYKMSDAKI
-851 TNAQTGAS
+851 TNSQTGAS
-859 LTLSGNTIT
+859 INLSGNTIT

-873 KAKYFDL
+873 RAKYFDL

-892 NVANTR
+892 NVKNTR
-898 VPVIDTTSLT
+898 VPVINTSSLK
-908 TGTTASYKHRK
+908 TGTTASYNHRK

-930 IYNITIYNEG
+930 IYNLTIYNEG
-940 QKAGRATKIEDQL
+940 QKPGRATKIQDQL

-1069 KEDLTDDDY
+1069 QEDLADEDY

-1102 KFITGKNDTALTGR
+1102 KFIT
-1116 EPQVDVTNL
+1116 
-1125 ADGTSTTA
+1125 
-1133 TYNHPKNPIDMQRGD
+1133 
-1148 IVIYTI
+1148 
-1154 RVYNEGSMDGYA
+1154 
-1166 NEITDYLPEE
+1166 
-1176 LEFLP
+1176 
-1181 DHEINQEYEWQVSSD
+1181 
-1196 GRHVTTDY
+1196 
-1204 LSKAKETSSR
+1204 
-1214 QNLLKAFDGTTLDY
+1214 
-1228 KDVKIACKIKD
+1228 
-1239 TAEVGKKLTNLAE
+1239 
-1252 ITESKDSDGNDVV
+1252 
-1265 DRDSETDNVEVPTDE
+1265 
-1280 DLPNYK
+1280 
-1286 DDEIDK
+1286 
-1292 DYVPGQEDDDDFE
+1292 
-1305 KVKVVYFDLAL
+1305 
-1316 RKFITA
+1316 A

-1335 SMGED
+1335 SIGED
-1340 GNIDYN
+1340 GNIHYD
-1346 HTKEPVEVENGN
+1346 HTKDPVEVENGN

-1364 RIYNEGMMAGYASK
+1364 RIFNEGMMAGYASK

-1388 FLPDNEINQEYR
+1388 FLPDNEINKEYR
-1400 WVLSEDGTSIETDYL
+1400 WVLSEDGTTIETDYL

-1588 LKFIQEDN
+1588 LRFIQEDN

-1608 ERVGTT
+1608 ERVGTQ
-1614 QLADTLLQPGES
+1614 QLANTLLQPGES

-1691 QIYIGLGFIIVAMLT
+1691 QIYIGLGFVVVAMLT

>member
-1 MKLLNKKIVLIMI
+1 MKLLNKKIMLLMM

-87 EPGVFKETYNLSYDF
+87 EPGVFKETYDLSYDF

-118 NQIVWILNHSYI
+118 NQIVWILNHAYI
-130 PSASTASTD
+130 PNASTASTD
-139 KTILLQNAGIT
+139 KATLLQNAGVT
-150 GTSELTDD
+150 NSELTDD

-175 DSTYHKDME
+175 DPTYHTDMQ

-197 TSGGTSAYQA
+197 TSGGTSEYKA

-230 KKATASSNSTSSPI
+230 KKATESSNSTSSPI
-244 AMGNTTP
+244 SMGNTTP
-251 TVEVSGSNYIVG
+251 TVEVNGSNYIVG
-263 PFKVD
+263 PFKVE

-293 TLLDSNKSQT
+293 TLLDSNQSQT

-309 LVGSNFYLR
+309 LIGSNFYLR

-355 VQPIVELGRTPKAFS
+355 VQPIVELGRTPKTFS

-385 KLIKVEQGNT
+385 KLVKVEQGNT
-395 TNKLQGATFR
+395 TKKLQGATFK

-426 PITINTPGTDTIT
+426 PIIINTP
-439 IEETQAPDGYE
+439 
-450 KVITAPINV
+450 
-459 QVTKTLSSNTYTMS
+459 
-473 NAVIT
+473 
-478 NTQTGSSIS
+478 
-487 VSGSTITVTVEN
+487 
-499 KLIPKDSEYNLKLVK
+499 
-514 VEQGNTSKK
+514 
-523 LQGAE
+523 
-528 FRINSPTGEVTQT
+528 
-541 TNASGEIN
+541 
-549 IGPIAVTAT
+549 
-558 GTDTITIEET
+558 
-568 KAPDGYEKIITA
+568 
-580 PITVQVTKVFEN
+580 
-592 NTYKMSTAQIT
+592 
-603 NAQTGASLTLSGN
+603 
-616 TITVTVENKL
+616 
-626 IPKTSEYNLKLIKV
+626 
-640 EEGTSNKLEGAE
+640 
-652 FKINSPNGEETQ
+652 
-664 TTNAS
+664 
-669 GEINIGPIQVTTD
+669 

-702 TSPIQVQVTKVFQ
+702 TSPINVQVTKTVTS
-715 NNTYSMSNAVITNNQ
+715 NVYTMSNAVITNAQ
-730 NGASI
+730 TGSSI
-735 SISGNTI
+735 SVSGSTI

-765 QGNVGKKLEGAEF
+765 EGTSNKLEGAEF
-778 KINSP
+778 KISSP

-805 ATGTD
+805 EAGTD

-816 TKAPD
+816 TKAPA

-830 ITVQVTKVFE
+830 INVQVTKVFE
-840 NNTYKMSTAQI
+840 NNTYKMSDAKI

-859 LTLSGNTIT
+859 INLSGNTIT

-873 KAKYFDL
+873 RAKYFDL

-887 QVNGE
+887 QLNGE
-892 NVANTR
+892 NVDNTR
-898 VPVIDTTSLT
+898 APVIDTSSLT
-908 TGTTASYKHRK
+908 TGTTASYNHRK

-930 IYNITIYNEG
+930 IYNLTIYNEG
-940 QKAGRATKIEDQL
+940 QKPGRATKIQDQL

-984 SNTDNLDAYNGT
+984 SNTDNLNAYNGT

-1048 VPGTHPDVNKDN
+1048 IPGTHPDVNKDN

-1069 KEDLTDDDY
+1069 QEDLADEDY

-1102 KFITGKNDTALTGR
+1102 KFITGKNDATLIGR

-1204 LSKAKETSSR
+1204 LSKDKETSSR
-1214 QNLLKAFDGTTLDY
+1214 QNLLKAFDGTILAY

-1252 ITESKDSDGNDVV
+1252 ITESKDSEGNDVV

-1340 GNIDYN
+1340 GNIHYD
-1346 HTKEPVEVENGN
+1346 HTKDPVEVENGN

-1364 RIYNEGMMAGYASK
+1364 RIYNEGLMSGYASK

-1420 QTEGANLIKAFD
+1420 QTEGSNLIKAFD

-1471 DRDENNDPVDDI
+1471 DRDENNDPIDDI

-1497 DLDKEFVKVKYFD
+1497 DLDKEFIKVKYFD

-1533 TGHTGDEDPEP
+1533 TGHTGDENPEP

-1554 INKVTVKFEFQI
+1554 INKVVVKFEFQI

-1596 PLWYPREPLNGR
+1596 PLWYPREPLNGK
-1608 ERVGTT
+1608 ERVGTQ
-1614 QLADTLLQPGES
+1614 QLANTLLQPGES

-1691 QIYIGLGFIIVAMLT
+1691 KIYIGLGFVVVAMLT

>member
-1 MKLLNKKIVLIMI
+1 MKLLNKKLIVLMM

-102 MNKNSMS
+102 MNKNSMN

-118 NQIVWILNHSYI
+118 NQIVWILNHAYI
-130 PSASTASTD
+130 PSASTASID
-139 KTILLQNAGIT
+139 KATLLQNAGIT
-150 GTSELTDD
+150 GASELTDD

-175 DSTYHKDME
+175 DSTYHKDMA

-263 PFKVD
+263 PFKID
-268 KNNETPYTISFSIT
+268 KNNDTPYTINFSIT

-287 NLANKY
+287 SLAGKY

-303 SQTLEQ
+303 SQTLAQ

-603 NAQTGASLTLSGN
+603 NAQIGASLTLSGN

-626 IPKTSEYNLKLIKV
+626 IPKTSEYNLKLVKV
-640 EEGTSNKLEGAE
+640 EEGTSN
-652 FKINSPNGEETQ
+652 
-664 TTNAS
+664 
-669 GEINIGPIQVTTD
+669 
-682 GTDTITIEETK
+682 
-693 APDGYEKII
+693 
-702 TSPIQVQVTKVFQ
+702 
-715 NNTYSMSNAVITNNQ
+715 
-730 NGASI
+730 
-735 SISGNTI
+735 
-742 TVTVENKLIP
+742 
-752 KTSEYNLKLVKVE
+752 
-765 QGNVGKKLEGAEF
+765 KLEGAEF

-816 TKAPD
+816 TKAPA

-840 NNTYKMSTAQI
+840 NNTYKMSDAVI
-851 TNAQTGAS
+851 TNAQNGADIS
-859 LTLSGNTIT
+859 LSGNTIT

-930 IYNITIYNEG
+930 IYNLTIYNEG
-940 QKAGRATKIEDQL
+940 QKPGRATKIEDQL

-979 KLKRT
+979 KLRRT

-1069 KEDLTDDDY
+1069 QEDLTDDDY

-1566 KITNEGEIA
+1566 KIINEGEIA

>member
-1 MKLLNKKIVLIMI
+1 MKLLNKKLMLLMM

-102 MNKNSMS
+102 MNKNSMN

-118 NQIVWILNHSYI
+118 NQIVWILNHAYI

-139 KTILLQNAGIT
+139 KTTLLQNAGIT

-167 IWYFTNYD
+167 LWYFTNYD
-175 DSTYHKDME
+175 DSTYHKDF
-184 GEASFQTVLQSTK
+184 GNQASFQTVLQSTK

-207 IEDINQTRYD
+207 IEDINETRYD
-217 QMDKLFVYLVENA
+217 QMEKLFVYLVENA

-263 PFKVD
+263 PFKID
-268 KNNETPYTISFSIT
+268 KNNDTPYTINFSIT

-287 NLANKY
+287 SLAGKY

-355 VQPIVELGRTPKAFS
+355 VQPIVELGRTPKTFS
-370 GNKEVTFPKEGSYNL
+370 GNKEVTFPKEGQYNL
-385 KLIKVEQGNT
+385 KLVKVEQGNT
-395 TNKLQGATFR
+395 TKKLQGATFK

-426 PITINTPGTDTIT
+426 PIIIDTPGTDTIT
-439 IEETQAPDGYE
+439 IEETKAPDGYE
-450 KVITAPINV
+450 KIITSPINV
-459 QVTKTLSSNTYTMS
+459 QVTKVFENNTYKMS
-473 NAVIT
+473 DAVIT
-478 NTQTGSSIS
+478 NNQTGASIS
-487 VSGSTITVTVEN
+487 VSGSMIIVTVEN

-626 IPKTSEYNLKLIKV
+626 IPKTSEYNLKLVKV
-640 EEGTSNKLEGAE
+640 EEGTSN
-652 FKINSPNGEETQ
+652 
-664 TTNAS
+664 
-669 GEINIGPIQVTTD
+669 
-682 GTDTITIEETK
+682 
-693 APDGYEKII
+693 
-702 TSPIQVQVTKVFQ
+702 
-715 NNTYSMSNAVITNNQ
+715 
-730 NGASI
+730 
-735 SISGNTI
+735 
-742 TVTVENKLIP
+742 
-752 KTSEYNLKLVKVE
+752 
-765 QGNVGKKLEGAEF
+765 KLEGAEF

-816 TKAPD
+816 TQAPA

-840 NNTYKMSTAQI
+840 NNTYKMSDAVI
-851 TNAQTGAS
+851 TNAQNGADIS
-859 LTLSGNTIT
+859 LSGNTIT

-930 IYNITIYNEG
+930 IYNLTIYNEG
-940 QKAGRATKIEDQL
+940 QKPGRATKLQDQL

-979 KLKRT
+979 KLRRT

-996 TLDSETIQIECTV
+996 ILDSETIQIECTV

-1069 KEDLTDDDY
+1069 QEDLTDDDY

-1181 DHEINQEYEWQVSSD
+1181 DHETNQEYEWQVSSD

>member
-1 MKLLNKKIVLIMI
+1 MKLLNKKLMLLMM

-102 MNKNSMS
+102 MNKNSMN

-139 KTILLQNAGIT
+139 KATLLQNAGIS
-150 GTSELTDD
+150 GNSELSDD

-167 IWYFTNYD
+167 LWYFTNYD
-175 DSTYHKDME
+175 DSTYHKDFE
-184 GEASFQTVLQSTK
+184 NQASFQTVLQSTK

-263 PFKVD
+263 PFKID
-268 KNNETPYTISFSIT
+268 KNNDTPYTINFSIT

-287 NLANKY
+287 SLAGKY

-303 SQTLEQ
+303 SQTLAQ

-370 GNKEVTFPKEGSYNL
+370 GIKEVTFPKEGSYNL

-395 TNKLQGATFR
+395 TNKLQGATFK

-411 TVTET
+411 TITET

-426 PITINTPGTDTIT
+426 PIIINTPGTDTIT
-439 IEETQAPDGYE
+439 IEETKAPDGYE
-450 KVITAPINV
+450 KIITSPINV

-478 NTQTGSSIS
+478 NTQTGASIS
-487 VSGSTITVTVEN
+487 VSGSIITVTVEN

-528 FRINSPTGEVTQT
+528 FKINSPNGEVTQT
-541 TNASGEIN
+541 TNANGEIN

-603 NAQTGASLTLSGN
+603 NAQTGASLTLSG
-616 TITVTVENKL
+616 
-626 IPKTSEYNLKLIKV
+626 S
-640 EEGTSNKLEGAE
+640 
-652 FKINSPNGEETQ
+652 
-664 TTNAS
+664 
-669 GEINIGPIQVTTD
+669 
-682 GTDTITIEETK
+682 
-693 APDGYEKII
+693 
-702 TSPIQVQVTKVFQ
+702 
-715 NNTYSMSNAVITNNQ
+715 
-730 NGASI
+730 
-735 SISGNTI
+735 TI

-765 QGNVGKKLEGAEF
+765 EGTSNKLEGAEF

-790 TNASGE
+790 TNANGE

-816 TKAPD
+816 TKAPA

-859 LTLSGNTIT
+859 INLSGNTIT

-873 KAKYFDL
+873 RAKYFDL

-930 IYNITIYNEG
+930 IYNLTIYNEG
-940 QKAGRATKIEDQL
+940 QKPGRATKLQDQL

-979 KLKRT
+979 KLRRT

-1069 KEDLTDDDY
+1069 KEDLTDEDY
-1078 YFKGQEDDDDFE
+1078 YYKGQEDDDDFE
-1090 KLKVVYFDLALR
+1090 KLKLVYFDLSLR
-1102 KFITGKNDTALTGR
+1102 KFITGRNDTTLTNR
-1116 EPQVDVTNL
+1116 EPQVDVTHL

-1388 FLPDNEINQEYR
+1388 FLPDNEINKEYR
-1400 WVLSEDGTSIETDYL
+1400 WVLSEDGKSIETDYL

>member
-1 MKLLNKKIVLIMI
+1 MKLFNKKIMLLIM
-14 GIIVMLLALLT
+14 GITIMLLALLS

-102 MNKNSMS
+102 MNKNSMN

-118 NQIVWILNHSYI
+118 NQIVWILNHAYI

-139 KTILLQNAGIT
+139 KTTLLQNAGIT

-175 DSTYHKDME
+175 DSTYHKDMV

-263 PFKVD
+263 PFKID
-268 KNNETPYTISFSIT
+268 KNNDTPYTINFSIT

-287 NLANKY
+287 SLAGKY

-355 VQPIVELGRTPKAFS
+355 VQPIVELGRTPKTFS

-385 KLIKVEQGNT
+385 KLVKVEQGNT
-395 TNKLQGATFR
+395 TNKLQGATFK

-411 TVTET
+411 TITET

-426 PITINTPGTDTIT
+426 PIIINTPGTDTIT
-439 IEETQAPDGYE
+439 IEETKAPDGYE
-450 KVITAPINV
+450 KIITSPINV

-478 NTQTGSSIS
+478 NTQTGASIS
-487 VSGSTITVTVEN
+487 VSGSIITVTVEN

-528 FRINSPTGEVTQT
+528 FKINSPNGEVTQT
-541 TNASGEIN
+541 TNANGEIN

-603 NAQTGASLTLSGN
+603 NAQTGASLTLSG
-616 TITVTVENKL
+616 
-626 IPKTSEYNLKLIKV
+626 S
-640 EEGTSNKLEGAE
+640 
-652 FKINSPNGEETQ
+652 
-664 TTNAS
+664 
-669 GEINIGPIQVTTD
+669 
-682 GTDTITIEETK
+682 
-693 APDGYEKII
+693 
-702 TSPIQVQVTKVFQ
+702 
-715 NNTYSMSNAVITNNQ
+715 
-730 NGASI
+730 
-735 SISGNTI
+735 TI

-765 QGNVGKKLEGAEF
+765 EGTSNKLEGAEF

-790 TNASGE
+790 TNANGE

-816 TKAPD
+816 TKAPA

-859 LTLSGNTIT
+859 INLSGNTIT

-873 KAKYFDL
+873 RAKYFDL

-887 QVNGE
+887 QINGE

-898 VPVIDTTSLT
+898 VPAIDTSSLT
-908 TGTTASYKHRK
+908 TGTTASYNHRK

-930 IYNITIYNEG
+930 IYNLTIYNEG
-940 QKAGRATKIEDQL
+940 QKPGRATKIEDQL

-1027 EEYDAESNVTITNE
+1027 EEYDAESNVTITNQ

-1060 MEDYTGNNN
+1060 MEEYTGNNN
-1069 KEDLTDDDY
+1069 KEDLADEDY
-1078 YFKGQEDDDDFE
+1078 YYKGQEDDDDFE
-1090 KLKVVYFDLALR
+1090 KLKVVYFDLSLR
-1102 KFITGKNDTALTGR
+1102 KFITGKNDTTLTGR

-1335 SMGED
+1335 SIGED
-1340 GNIDYN
+1340 GNIHYD
-1346 HTKEPVEVENGN
+1346 HTKDPVEVENGN

-1364 RIYNEGMMAGYASK
+1364 RIYNEGMMAGYASR

-1691 QIYIGLGFIIVAMLT
+1691 QIYIGLGFVIVAMLT

>member
-1 MKLLNKKIVLIMI
+1 MKLLNKKLMLLMM

-102 MNKNSMS
+102 MNKNSMN

-139 KTILLQNAGIT
+139 KATLLQNAGIS
-150 GTSELTDD
+150 GNSELSDD

-167 IWYFTNYD
+167 LWYFTNYD
-175 DSTYHKDME
+175 DSTYHKDFE
-184 GEASFQTVLQSTK
+184 NQASFQTVLQSTK

-263 PFKVD
+263 PFKID
-268 KNNETPYTISFSIT
+268 KNNDTPYTINFSIT

-287 NLANKY
+287 SLAGKY

-303 SQTLEQ
+303 SQTLAQ

-355 VQPIVELGRTPKAFS
+355 VQPIVELSRTPKAFS

-549 IGPIAVTAT
+549 IGQIAVTAT

-626 IPKTSEYNLKLIKV
+626 IPKTSEYNLKLVKV

-652 FKINSPNGEETQ
+652 FKINSPNGE
-664 TTNAS
+664 
-669 GEINIGPIQVTTD
+669 
-682 GTDTITIEETK
+682 
-693 APDGYEKII
+693 
-702 TSPIQVQVTKVFQ
+702 VTK
-715 NNTYSMSNAVITNNQ
+715 
-730 NGASI
+730 
-735 SISGNTI
+735 
-742 TVTVENKLIP
+742 
-752 KTSEYNLKLVKVE
+752 
-765 QGNVGKKLEGAEF
+765 
-778 KINSP
+778 
-783 NGEVTQT
+783 T

-816 TKAPD
+816 TKAPA

-840 NNTYKMSTAQI
+840 NNTYKMSDAVI
-851 TNAQTGAS
+851 TNAQNGADIS
-859 LTLSGNTIT
+859 LSGNTIT

-930 IYNITIYNEG
+930 IYNLTIYNEG
-940 QKAGRATKIEDQL
+940 QKPGRATKLQDQL

-979 KLKRT
+979 KLRRT

-1069 KEDLTDDDY
+1069 QEDLTDDDY

-1154 RVYNEGSMDGYA
+1154 RVYNEGSKDGYA

-1228 KDVKIACKIKD
+1228 KDVQIACRIKD
-1239 TAEVGKKLTNLAE
+1239 TAEVGKILTNLAE

-1286 DDEIDK
+1286 DDESDQ

-1335 SMGED
+1335 SIGED

-1346 HTKEPVEVENGN
+1346 HTKDPVEVENGN

>member
-1 MKLLNKKIVLIMI
+1 MKLLNKKLMLLMM

-139 KTILLQNAGIT
+139 KTTLLQNAGIT

-175 DSTYHKDME
+175 DSTYHKDMV

-263 PFKVD
+263 PFKID
-268 KNNETPYTISFSIT
+268 KNNDTPYTINFSIT

-287 NLANKY
+287 SLAGKY

-303 SQTLEQ
+303 SQTLAQ

-549 IGPIAVTAT
+549 IGQIAVTAT

-652 FKINSPNGEETQ
+652 FKINSPNGE
-664 TTNAS
+664 
-669 GEINIGPIQVTTD
+669 
-682 GTDTITIEETK
+682 
-693 APDGYEKII
+693 
-702 TSPIQVQVTKVFQ
+702 
-715 NNTYSMSNAVITNNQ
+715 
-730 NGASI
+730 
-735 SISGNTI
+735 
-742 TVTVENKLIP
+742 
-752 KTSEYNLKLVKVE
+752 
-765 QGNVGKKLEGAEF
+765 
-778 KINSP
+778 
-783 NGEVTQT
+783 VTQT

-816 TKAPD
+816 TKAPA

-840 NNTYKMSTAQI
+840 NNTYKMSDAVI
-851 TNAQTGAS
+851 TNAQNGADIS
-859 LTLSGNTIT
+859 LSGNTIT

-892 NVANTR
+892 NVENTR

-930 IYNITIYNEG
+930 IYNLTIYNEG

-1009 TAVPTYKEQ
+1009 TAVPTNKEQ

-1069 KEDLTDDDY
+1069 QEDLADEDY
-1078 YFKGQEDDDDFE
+1078 YYKGQEDDDDFE
-1090 KLKVVYFDLALR
+1090 KLKLVYFDLSLR
-1102 KFITGKNDTALTGR
+1102 KFITGRNDTTLTNR
-1116 EPQVDVTNL
+1116 EPQVDVTHL
-1125 ADGTSTTA
+1125 ADGSETTA
-1133 TYNHPKNPIDMQRGD
+1133 IYNHPKDPIEMQRGD
-1148 IVIYTI
+1148 IIIYTI
-1154 RVYNEGSMDGYA
+1154 RVYNEGSKDGYA

>member
-1 MKLLNKKIVLIMI
+1 MKLLNKKLMLLMM

-118 NQIVWILNHSYI
+118 NQIAWILNHSYI

-139 KTILLQNAGIT
+139 KTTLLQNAGIT

-175 DSTYHKDME
+175 DSTYHKDMV

-263 PFKVD
+263 PFKID
-268 KNNETPYTISFSIT
+268 KNNDTPYTINFSIT

-287 NLANKY
+287 SLAGKY

-303 SQTLEQ
+303 SQTLAQ

-355 VQPIVELGRTPKAFS
+355 VQPIVELSRTPKAFS

-549 IGPIAVTAT
+549 IGQIAVTAT

-626 IPKTSEYNLKLIKV
+626 IPKTSEYNLKLVKV

-652 FKINSPNGEETQ
+652 FKINSPNGE
-664 TTNAS
+664 
-669 GEINIGPIQVTTD
+669 
-682 GTDTITIEETK
+682 
-693 APDGYEKII
+693 
-702 TSPIQVQVTKVFQ
+702 VTK
-715 NNTYSMSNAVITNNQ
+715 
-730 NGASI
+730 
-735 SISGNTI
+735 
-742 TVTVENKLIP
+742 
-752 KTSEYNLKLVKVE
+752 
-765 QGNVGKKLEGAEF
+765 
-778 KINSP
+778 
-783 NGEVTQT
+783 T

-816 TKAPD
+816 TKAPA

-840 NNTYKMSTAQI
+840 NNTYKMSDAVI
-851 TNAQTGAS
+851 TNAQNGADIS
-859 LTLSGNTIT
+859 LSGNTIT

-930 IYNITIYNEG
+930 IYNLTIYNEG
-940 QKAGRATKIEDQL
+940 QKPGRATKLQDQL

-979 KLKRT
+979 KLRRT

-1069 KEDLTDDDY
+1069 KEDLTDEDY
-1078 YFKGQEDDDDFE
+1078 YYKGQEDDDDFE
-1090 KLKVVYFDLALR
+1090 KLKLVYFDLALR

-1228 KDVKIACKIKD
+1228 KDVKITCKIKD

-1335 SMGED
+1335 SIGED

-1388 FLPDNEINQEYR
+1388 FLPDNEINKEYR
-1400 WVLSEDGTSIETDYL
+1400 WVLSEDGKSIETDYL

-1626 ATISILLTWIND
+1626 ATVSILLTWINGQD
-1638 PNNMGLKTNI
+1638 NMGLKTNI

>member
-1 MKLLNKKIVLIMI
+1 MKLLNKKLMLLMM
-14 GIIVMLLALLT
+14 GIIIMLLALLT

-139 KTILLQNAGIT
+139 KTTLLQNAGIT

-175 DSTYHKDME
+175 DSTYHKEDMV

-263 PFKVD
+263 PFKID
-268 KNNETPYTISFSIT
+268 KNNDTPYTINFSIT

-287 NLANKY
+287 SLAGKY

-303 SQTLEQ
+303 SQTLAQ

-592 NTYKMSTAQIT
+592 NTYKMSTAKIT
-603 NAQTGASLTLSGN
+603 NAQTGASISLSG
-616 TITVTVENKL
+616 
-626 IPKTSEYNLKLIKV
+626 S
-640 EEGTSNKLEGAE
+640 
-652 FKINSPNGEETQ
+652 
-664 TTNAS
+664 
-669 GEINIGPIQVTTD
+669 
-682 GTDTITIEETK
+682 
-693 APDGYEKII
+693 
-702 TSPIQVQVTKVFQ
+702 
-715 NNTYSMSNAVITNNQ
+715 
-730 NGASI
+730 
-735 SISGNTI
+735 TI

-765 QGNVGKKLEGAEF
+765 EGTSNKLEGAEF

-816 TKAPD
+816 TKAPA

-840 NNTYKMSTAQI
+840 NNTYKMSDAVI
-851 TNAQTGAS
+851 TNSQNGADIS
-859 LTLSGNTIT
+859 LSGNTIT

-930 IYNITIYNEG
+930 IYNLTIYNEG
-940 QKAGRATKIEDQL
+940 QKPGRATKLQDQL

-979 KLKRT
+979 KLRRT

-1069 KEDLTDDDY
+1069 QEDLTDDDY

-1154 RVYNEGSMDGYA
+1154 RVYNEGSKDGYA

-1228 KDVKIACKIKD
+1228 KDVQIACRIKD
-1239 TAEVGKKLTNLAE
+1239 TAEVGKILTNLAE

-1286 DDEIDK
+1286 DDESDQ

-1335 SMGED
+1335 SIGED

-1346 HTKEPVEVENGN
+1346 HTKDPVEVENGN

-1683 LTVALGDT
+1683 LTIALGDT
-1691 QIYIGLGFIIVAMLT
+1691 KIYIGLGFIVVAMLA

>member
-1 MKLLNKKIVLIMI
+1 MKLLNKKLMLLMM

-139 KTILLQNAGIT
+139 KTTLLQNAGIT

-175 DSTYHKDME
+175 DSTYHKDMV

-263 PFKVD
+263 PFKID
-268 KNNETPYTISFSIT
+268 KNNDTPYTINFSIT
-282 DQSGK
+282 DQGGK
-287 NLANKY
+287 SLAGKY

-303 SQTLEQ
+303 SQTLAQ

-355 VQPIVELGRTPKAFS
+355 VQPIVELSRTPKAFS

-549 IGPIAVTAT
+549 IGQIAVTAT

-626 IPKTSEYNLKLIKV
+626 IPKTSEYNLKLVKV

-652 FKINSPNGEETQ
+652 FKINSPNGE
-664 TTNAS
+664 
-669 GEINIGPIQVTTD
+669 
-682 GTDTITIEETK
+682 
-693 APDGYEKII
+693 
-702 TSPIQVQVTKVFQ
+702 VTK
-715 NNTYSMSNAVITNNQ
+715 
-730 NGASI
+730 
-735 SISGNTI
+735 
-742 TVTVENKLIP
+742 
-752 KTSEYNLKLVKVE
+752 
-765 QGNVGKKLEGAEF
+765 
-778 KINSP
+778 
-783 NGEVTQT
+783 T

-816 TKAPD
+816 TKAPA

-840 NNTYKMSTAQI
+840 NNTYKMSDAVI
-851 TNAQTGAS
+851 TNAQNGADIS
-859 LTLSGNTIT
+859 LSGNTIT

-930 IYNITIYNEG
+930 IYNLTIYNEG
-940 QKAGRATKIEDQL
+940 QKPGRATKLQDQL

-979 KLKRT
+979 KLRRT

-1069 KEDLTDDDY
+1069 KEDLTDEDY
-1078 YFKGQEDDDDFE
+1078 YYKGQEDDDDFE
-1090 KLKVVYFDLALR
+1090 KLKLVYFDLALR

-1228 KDVKIACKIKD
+1228 KDVKITCKIKD

-1335 SMGED
+1335 SIGED

-1388 FLPDNEINQEYR
+1388 FLPDNEINKEYR
-1400 WVLSEDGTSIETDYL
+1400 WVLSEDGKSIETDYL

>member
-1 MKLLNKKIVLIMI
+1 M
-14 GIIVMLLALLT
+14 
-25 GKVQAASQEFGLQE
+25 
-39 YRKPVGSTQYGYKVS
+39 
-54 DKYVWKIVT
+54 
-63 YSGSAINYDRTLYC
+63 
-77 LKAEQGFYTS
+77 
-87 EPGVFKETYNLSYDF
+87 
-102 MNKNSMS
+102 
-109 PLPVPSQYY
+109 
-118 NQIVWILNHSYI
+118 
-130 PSASTASTD
+130 
-139 KTILLQNAGIT
+139 
-150 GTSELTDD
+150 
-158 DIDVVQQLA
+158 
-167 IWYFTNYD
+167 
-175 DSTYHKDME
+175 
-184 GEASFQTVLQSTK
+184 LQSTK

-263 PFKVD
+263 PFKID
-268 KNNETPYTISFSIT
+268 KNNDTPYTINFSIT

-287 NLANKY
+287 SLAGKY

-303 SQTLEQ
+303 SQTLAQ

-626 IPKTSEYNLKLIKV
+626 IPKTSEYNLKLVKV
-640 EEGTSNKLEGAE
+640 EEGTSN
-652 FKINSPNGEETQ
+652 
-664 TTNAS
+664 
-669 GEINIGPIQVTTD
+669 
-682 GTDTITIEETK
+682 
-693 APDGYEKII
+693 
-702 TSPIQVQVTKVFQ
+702 
-715 NNTYSMSNAVITNNQ
+715 
-730 NGASI
+730 
-735 SISGNTI
+735 
-742 TVTVENKLIP
+742 
-752 KTSEYNLKLVKVE
+752 
-765 QGNVGKKLEGAEF
+765 KLEGAEF

-816 TKAPD
+816 TQAPA

-840 NNTYKMSTAQI
+840 DNTYKMANAQI

-859 LTLSGNTIT
+859 INLSGNTIT
-868 VTVEN
+868 VTIEN

-930 IYNITIYNEG
+930 IYNLTIYNEG

-1009 TAVPTYKEQ
+1009 TAVPTNKEQ

-1069 KEDLTDDDY
+1069 QEDLADEDY
-1078 YFKGQEDDDDFE
+1078 YYKGQEDDDDFE
-1090 KLKVVYFDLALR
+1090 KLKLVYFDLSLR
-1102 KFITGKNDTALTGR
+1102 KFITGRNDTTLTNR
-1116 EPQVDVTNL
+1116 EPQVDVTHL
-1125 ADGTSTTA
+1125 ADGSETTA
-1133 TYNHPKNPIDMQRGD
+1133 IYNHPKDPIEMQRGD
-1148 IVIYTI
+1148 IIIYTI
-1154 RVYNEGSMDGYA
+1154 RVYNEGSKDGYA

-1196 GRHVTTDY
+1196 GRIVTTDY

-1214 QNLLKAFDGTTLDY
+1214 QNLLHAFNGTTLDY
-1228 KDVKIACKIKD
+1228 KDVQIACRIKD
-1239 TAEVGKKLTNLAE
+1239 TAEVGKILTNLAE

-1286 DDEIDK
+1286 DDESDQ

-1335 SMGED
+1335 SIGED

-1346 HTKEPVEVENGN
+1346 HTKDPVEVENGN

-1364 RIYNEGMMAGYASK
+1364 RIYNEGMMAGYASR

>member
-1 MKLLNKKIVLIMI
+1 MVLKNKKFILLMM

-39 YRKPVGSTQYGYKVS
+39 YRKPVGSNQYGYKVS

-87 EPGVFKETYNLSYDF
+87 EPGVFKETYDLSYDF

-139 KTILLQNAGIT
+139 KTTLLQNAGIT

-175 DSTYHKDME
+175 DSTYHKDMA

-263 PFKVD
+263 PFKID
-268 KNNETPYTISFSIT
+268 KNNDTPYTINFSIT

-287 NLANKY
+287 SLAGKY

-303 SQTLEQ
+303 SQTLAQ

-626 IPKTSEYNLKLIKV
+626 IPKTSEYNLKLVKV

-652 FKINSPNGEETQ
+652 FKINSPNGE
-664 TTNAS
+664 
-669 GEINIGPIQVTTD
+669 
-682 GTDTITIEETK
+682 
-693 APDGYEKII
+693 
-702 TSPIQVQVTKVFQ
+702 
-715 NNTYSMSNAVITNNQ
+715 
-730 NGASI
+730 
-735 SISGNTI
+735 
-742 TVTVENKLIP
+742 
-752 KTSEYNLKLVKVE
+752 
-765 QGNVGKKLEGAEF
+765 
-778 KINSP
+778 
-783 NGEVTQT
+783 VTQT
-790 TNASGE
+790 TNTSGE

-816 TKAPD
+816 TQAPA

-840 NNTYKMSTAQI
+840 NNTYKMSDAVI
-851 TNAQTGAS
+851 TNVQNGADIS
-859 LTLSGNTIT
+859 LSGNTIT

-892 NVANTR
+892 NVENTR

-930 IYNITIYNEG
+930 IYNLTIYNEG
-940 QKAGRATKIEDQL
+940 QKPGRATKLQDQL

-979 KLKRT
+979 KLRRT

-1009 TAVPTYKEQ
+1009 TAVPTNKEQ

-1041 ENADRDS
+1041 KNADRDS

-1358 IVTYTL
+1358 I
-1364 RIYNEGMMAGYASK
+1364 
-1378 VKDDVPDGLE
+1378 
-1388 FLPDNEINQEYR
+1388 
-1400 WVLSEDGTSIETDYL
+1400 
-1415 SKEQE
+1415 
-1420 QTEGANLIKAFD
+1420 
-1432 PELGITDTNP
+1432 
-1442 DYRDLKIAFRVTEPN
+1442 
-1457 TSDRILVNTAEISD
+1457 
-1471 DRDENNDPVDDI
+1471 DI
-1483 DSTPDNNN
+1483 
-1491 EWNEED
+1491 
-1497 DLDKEFVKVKYFD
+1497 
-1510 LALKKWVSRAIV
+1510 
-1522 TNQDGSQNIIE
+1522 
-1533 TGHTGDEDPEP
+1533 H
-1544 PAKVD
+1544 
-1549 LGRQD
+1549 
-1554 INKVTVKFEFQI
+1554 
-1566 KITNEGEIA
+1566 
-1575 GYATEVTDYIPEG
+1575 
-1588 LKFIQEDN
+1588 
-1596 PLWYPREPLNGR
+1596 
-1608 ERVGTT
+1608 
-1614 QLADTLLQPGES
+1614 
-1626 ATISILLTWIND
+1626 
-1638 PNNMGLKTNI
+1638 
-1648 AEISQDDNDSDT
+1648 
-1660 PDIDSTPDNFTDGED
+1660 
-1675 DIDDAPVM
+1675 
-1683 LTVALGDT
+1683 
-1691 QIYIGLGFIIVAMLT
+1691 
-1706 GGIWAIKRY
+1706 
-1715 VL
+1715 

>member
-1 MKLLNKKIVLIMI
+1 MKLLNKKLMLLMM

-102 MNKNSMS
+102 MNKNSMN

-118 NQIVWILNHSYI
+118 NQIVWILNHAYI

-139 KTILLQNAGIT
+139 KATLLQNAGIS
-150 GTSELTDD
+150 GNSELSDD

-167 IWYFTNYD
+167 LWYFTNYD
-175 DSTYHKDME
+175 DSTYHKDF
-184 GEASFQTVLQSTK
+184 GNQASFQTVLQSTK

-207 IEDINQTRYD
+207 IEDINETRYD
-217 QMDKLFVYLVENA
+217 QMEKLFVYLVENA

-263 PFKVD
+263 PFKID
-268 KNNETPYTISFSIT
+268 KNNDTPYTINFSIT

-287 NLANKY
+287 SLAGKY

-303 SQTLEQ
+303 SQTLAQ

-549 IGPIAVTAT
+549 IGQIAVTAT

-652 FKINSPNGEETQ
+652 FKINSPNGE
-664 TTNAS
+664 
-669 GEINIGPIQVTTD
+669 
-682 GTDTITIEETK
+682 
-693 APDGYEKII
+693 
-702 TSPIQVQVTKVFQ
+702 
-715 NNTYSMSNAVITNNQ
+715 
-730 NGASI
+730 
-735 SISGNTI
+735 
-742 TVTVENKLIP
+742 
-752 KTSEYNLKLVKVE
+752 
-765 QGNVGKKLEGAEF
+765 
-778 KINSP
+778 
-783 NGEVTQT
+783 VTQT

-816 TKAPD
+816 TQAPA

-840 NNTYKMSTAQI
+840 DNTYKMSNAQI

-859 LTLSGNTIT
+859 INLSGNTIT
-868 VTVEN
+868 VTIEN

-887 QVNGE
+887 QINGK
-892 NVANTR
+892 NVENTR
-898 VPVIDTTSLT
+898 VPVIDTSALTSE
-908 TGTTASYKHRK
+908 TTANYNHRK
-919 DPVAVTTGDKV
+919 DPIEVTTGDKV

-1009 TAVPTYKEQ
+1009 TAVPTNKEQ

-1069 KEDLTDDDY
+1069 QEDLADEDY
-1078 YFKGQEDDDDFE
+1078 YYKGQEDDDDFE
-1090 KLKVVYFDLALR
+1090 KLKLVYFDLSLR
-1102 KFITGKNDTALTGR
+1102 KFITGRNDTTLTNR
-1116 EPQVDVTNL
+1116 EPQVDVTHL
-1125 ADGTSTTA
+1125 ADGSETTA
-1133 TYNHPKNPIDMQRGD
+1133 IYNHPKDPIEMQRGD
-1148 IVIYTI
+1148 IIIYTI
-1154 RVYNEGSMDGYA
+1154 RVYNEGSKDGYA

-1196 GRHVTTDY
+1196 GRIVTTDY

-1214 QNLLKAFDGTTLDY
+1214 QNLLHAFNGTTLDY
-1228 KDVKIACKIKD
+1228 KDVQIACRIKD
-1239 TAEVGKKLTNLAE
+1239 TAEVGKILTNLAE

-1286 DDEIDK
+1286 DDESDQ

-1335 SMGED
+1335 SIGED

-1346 HTKEPVEVENGN
+1346 HTKDPVEVENGN

-1364 RIYNEGMMAGYASK
+1364 RIYNEGMMAGYASR

-1554 INKVTVKFEFQI
+1554 INRVTVKFEFQI

-1588 LKFIQEDN
+1588 LRFIQEDN

-1608 ERVGTT
+1608 ERVGTQ
-1614 QLADTLLQPGES
+1614 QLANTLLQPGES